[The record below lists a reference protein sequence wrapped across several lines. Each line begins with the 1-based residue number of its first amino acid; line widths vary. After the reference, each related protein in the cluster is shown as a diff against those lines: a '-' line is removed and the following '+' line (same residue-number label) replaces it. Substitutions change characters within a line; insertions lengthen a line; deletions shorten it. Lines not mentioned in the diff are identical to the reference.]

1 MLIFLIKFKNKCL
14 VIDDPAGNKQKI
26 AYGRDTFN
34 VRNFNYFKWNNVF
47 LNILLA
53 KTLLNILAAKSFKIS
68 VK

>member
-34 VRNFNYFKWNNVF
+34 VRNFNYFK
-47 LNILLA
+47 
-53 KTLLNILAAKSFKIS
+53 
-68 VK
+68 